1 VLNGLQ
7 PWHILVLVAV
17 LVVLFGAKR
26 LPDAARGIG
35 KSMRIFKA
43 EASKMRDEDGDEH
56 SNSSTTTATTTAPQQ
71 LTQQPTQ
78 PAPPIEQTQARNE
91 QQQL

>member
-1 VLNGLQ
+1 MLNGLQ
-7 PWHILVLVAV
+7 PWHIVIILLV

-56 SNSSTTTATTTAPQQ
+56 SPTATATTTATPQ
-71 LTQQPTQ
+71 LTQQPIQ

-91 QQQL
+91 QQQQL